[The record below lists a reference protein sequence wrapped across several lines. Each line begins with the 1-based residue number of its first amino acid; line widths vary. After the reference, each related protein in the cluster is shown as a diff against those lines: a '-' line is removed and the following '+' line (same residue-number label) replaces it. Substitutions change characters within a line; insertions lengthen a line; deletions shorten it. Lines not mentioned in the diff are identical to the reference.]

1 MDGEGTQVARVSACA
16 MCTLMDTCA
25 LGGPW
30 RSAFSFHSAAFFPR
44 RHLSSTE
51 HPLPT
56 LGIWQGSIS
65 PCPVGSW
72 AVGRPGPLPGSAGF
86 PGPPV
91 GPAPSTACA
100 ERPFSPSRAGVWGLV
115 ATVGQ
120 SQGSRQDRQWPLGTP
135 LFMGLAWSSDRPLE
149 ALDGGGVRC
158 IGKAQLQLYPPQG
171 CLCKRF

>member
-1 MDGEGTQVARVSACA
+1 MAKARRRPAC
-16 MCTLMDTCA
+16 LHVPCA
-25 LGGPW
+25 HSWTRASGGPW
-30 RSAFSFHSAAFFPR
+30 RSAYSFHSAHFFPR

-56 LGIWQGSIS
+56 LGTWQGSIS

-72 AVGRPGPLPGSAGF
+72 AVGRPGPLPESAGF
-86 PGPPV
+86 PGPPA
-91 GPAPSTACA
+91 GPAPTTACA

-115 ATVGQ
+115 AAVGQ
-120 SQGSRQDRQWPLGTP
+120 SQGGGQHRQWPLGTP
-135 LFMGLAWSSDRPLE
+135 PFMGLAWPSDRPLE
-149 ALDGGGVRC
+149 ALDGGVRR